1 MATSMFLDQ
10 AAHRRRGDKLH
21 DLCLAAQS
29 ARAEPPALAGVDHDP
44 AAAPGLIKRR
54 GGSRSRREVD
64 LP

>member
-1 MATSMFLDQ
+1 MFLDQ